1 MARGVIQPWNKLDY
15 KNPPASWADKCQD
28 CNLGLV
34 WQILDAFRRFSISKL
49 EKTYAALHIHQV
61 AHRTSPDP
69 TNYEETA
76 AYVTHLISNGYLDA
90 ILTQSSGSAETWI
103 LRFTGSTATG
113 PQARSE
119 QQQQY
124 KDLQRQISRTLKLG
138 DYVRAAD
145 RRLALHK
152 DYLDSV
158 RKIQKAKEAG
168 GNGDMVL
175 GEEYPPDEDMMAD
188 M

>member
-1 MARGVIQPWNKLDY
+1 M
-15 KNPPASWADKCQD
+15 
-28 CNLGLV
+28 GLV
-34 WQILDAFRRFSISKL
+34 WQIIDAFRRFSIIKL
-49 EKTYAALHIHQV
+49 EKTYAALRIHQV

-69 TNYEETA
+69 KNYEETA
-76 AYVTHLISNGYLDA
+76 AYVEHLISNGYLNA

-119 QQQQY
+119 QQQY

-138 DYVRAAD
+138 DHVRAAD

-152 DYLDSV
+152 DYLDSA
-158 RKIQKAKEAG
+158 RKIQKNKDAG
-168 GNGDMVL
+168 GNGDMLL
-175 GEEYPPDEDMMAD
+175 GDEYPPDEDMMAD